1 MYAMNNYTDLDKA
14 KVSLLDI
21 TVLRAGGGHG
31 VPGPPGPPGP
41 IGPQGFPGLTGLTGP
56 TGFTGPVGPPGV
68 DGSVGPVGPVGP
80 TGLTGPAGATGV
92 DSIGDTKASYLLV
105 DHLGWVLLDGRS
117 RSALPQ
123 TQQNNAMSVGI
134 GSTLPNITSSI
145 PSTRSFIY
153 LGA

>member
-31 VPGPPGPPGP
+31 VPGPPGP
-41 IGPQGFPGLTGLTGP
+41 IGPQGFPGLPGPMGLTGP
-56 TGFTGPVGPPGV
+56 TGLTGPVGPPGV

-80 TGLTGPAGATGV
+80 TGLTGV

-123 TQQNNAMSVGI
+123 AQQNNAMSVGI

-153 LGA
+153 LGT